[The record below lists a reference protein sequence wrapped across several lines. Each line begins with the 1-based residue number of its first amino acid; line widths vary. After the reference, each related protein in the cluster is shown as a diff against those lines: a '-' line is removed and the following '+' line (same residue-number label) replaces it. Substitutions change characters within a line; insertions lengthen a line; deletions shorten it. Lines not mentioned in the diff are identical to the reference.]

1 MSEQK
6 RSILHTE
13 LEYLGAQ
20 FSTSTEGFNLAQSFY
35 GEKPLEEALKDCAL
49 IDLSGI
55 GYTLVSGTSAQNFV
69 EAVFAGKQLEVGET
83 SFECALTGDGSLS
96 SIGLLARSGQNE
108 YVVLDA
114 SERSLVLDEW
124 LSIIASVEQN
134 GVAPYAEVSLED
146 ATPLLTPLLLAGKKA
161 KKVLM
166 DYLGEQKL
174 PEDSK
179 LCNLM
184 LDQTI
189 PALVANVSTK
199 KVPAYLVMVPPV
211 HTVILYRSLLSFE
224 TVHPLGY
231 KQLIEGLK
239 TYLPWFSELASNTKV
254 VVVVAKDKL
263 EGWGLLRASDDFIG
277 ARGDLL

>member
-55 GYTLVSGTSAQNFV
+55 GYTLVSGTSSQNFV
-69 EAVFAGKQLEVGET
+69 EAVFAGKQLEVGEA

-166 DYLGEQKL
+166 DYLGEQTL

-189 PALVANVSTK
+189 PVLVANVSTK

-211 HTVILYRSLLSFE
+211 HTVILFRSLLSFE
-224 TVHPLGY
+224 TVHPLGH

-239 TYLPWFSELASNTKV
+239 TYLPWFSELASNTK
-254 VVVVAKDKL
+254 VVVAKDKL

>member
-49 IDLSGI
+49 VDLSGI
-55 GYTLVSGTSAQNFV
+55 SYTLVSGTVAQNFV
-69 EAVFAGKQLEVGET
+69 EAVFAGEQLEVGET

-114 SERSLVLDEW
+114 SERSLVLEEW

-134 GVAPYAEVSLED
+134 GVAPYAEVSLDD

-166 DYLGEQKL
+166 DYLGEQQL

-231 KQLIEGLK
+231 KQFIEGLK

-254 VVVVAKDKL
+254 VLAKDKL
-263 EGWGLLRASDDFIG
+263 EGWGLLRASADFIG

>member
-55 GYTLVSGTSAQNFV
+55 GYTLVSGTSSQNFV
-69 EAVFAGKQLEVGET
+69 EAVFAGKQLEVGEA

-96 SIGLLARSGQNE
+96 SISLLARSGQNE

-166 DYLGEQKL
+166 DYLGEQRL

-211 HTVILYRSLLSFE
+211 HTVILFRSLLSFE
-224 TVHPLGY
+224 TVHPLGH

-239 TYLPWFSELASNTKV
+239 TYLPWFSELASNTK
-254 VVVVAKDKL
+254 VVVAKDKL

>member
-20 FSTSTEGFNLAQSFY
+20 FSTSIEGFNLAQSFY

-114 SERSLVLDEW
+114 SECSLVLDEW

-146 ATPLLTPLLLAGKKA
+146 ATPLLTPLLLAGKKT

-211 HTVILYRSLLSFE
+211 HTVILFRSLLSFE

-231 KQLIEGLK
+231 KQLMEGLK
-239 TYLPWFSELASNTKV
+239 TYLPWFSELASNTK
-254 VVVVAKDKL
+254 VVVAKDKL

>member
-114 SERSLVLDEW
+114 SERALVLDEW

-161 KKVLM
+161 RKVLM
-166 DYLGEQKL
+166 DYLGEQRL

-211 HTVILYRSLLSFE
+211 HTVILFRSLLSFE
-224 TVHPLGY
+224 TVHPLGH

-254 VVVVAKDKL
+254 VVAKDKL
-263 EGWGLLRASDDFIG
+263 EGWGLLRASDNFIG

>member
-55 GYTLVSGTSAQNFV
+55 GYTLVSGTSSQNFV
-69 EAVFAGKQLEVGET
+69 EAVFAGKQLEVGEA

-146 ATPLLTPLLLAGKKA
+146 ATPLLTPLLLAGKKT

-211 HTVILYRSLLSFE
+211 HTVILFRSLLSFE
-224 TVHPLGY
+224 TVHPLGH
-231 KQLIEGLK
+231 KQLVEGLK
-239 TYLPWFSELASNTKV
+239 TYLPWFSELASNTK
-254 VVVVAKDKL
+254 VVVAKDKL

>member
-20 FSTSTEGFNLAQSFY
+20 FSTLTEGFNLAQSFY

-166 DYLGEQKL
+166 DYLGQQKL

-211 HTVILYRSLLSFE
+211 HTVILFRSLLSFE
-224 TVHPLGY
+224 TVHPLGH

-239 TYLPWFSELASNTKV
+239 TYLPWFSELASNTK
-254 VVVVAKDKL
+254 VVVAKDKL

>member
-69 EAVFAGKQLEVGET
+69 EAVFAGKQLEVGEA

-189 PALVANVSTK
+189 PALIANVSTK

-211 HTVILYRSLLSFE
+211 HTVILFRSLLSFE
-224 TVHPLGY
+224 TVHPLGH

-239 TYLPWFSELASNTKV
+239 TYLPWFSELASNTK
-254 VVVVAKDKL
+254 VVVAKDKL

>member
-49 IDLSGI
+49 VDLSGI
-55 GYTLVSGTSAQNFV
+55 SYTLVSGTVAQNFV
-69 EAVFAGKQLEVGET
+69 EAVFAGEQLEVGET
-83 SFECALTGDGSLS
+83 SFECTLTGDGSLS

-124 LSIIASVEQN
+124 LSIIASVKQN

-161 KKVLM
+161 KKILM

-189 PALVANVSTK
+189 PVLAANVSTK

-254 VVVVAKDKL
+254 VVAKDKL

>member
-55 GYTLVSGTSAQNFV
+55 GYTLVSGTSSQNFV
-69 EAVFAGKQLEVGET
+69 EAVFAGKQLEVGEA

-134 GVAPYAEVSLED
+134 GVAPYAEASLED

-166 DYLGEQKL
+166 DYLGEQRL

-211 HTVILYRSLLSFE
+211 HTVILFKSLLSFE
-224 TVHPLGY
+224 TVHPLGH

-239 TYLPWFSELASNTKV
+239 TYLPWFSELASNTK
-254 VVVVAKDKL
+254 VVVAKDKL

>member
-49 IDLSGI
+49 VDLSGI
-55 GYTLVSGTSAQNFV
+55 SYSLISGVVAQNFV

-114 SERSLVLDEW
+114 SERSLVLEEW

-134 GVAPYAEVSLED
+134 GVTPYAEVSLED

-166 DYLGEQKL
+166 DYLGEQQL

-189 PALVANVSTK
+189 PALVANVSNK

-211 HTVILYRSLLSFE
+211 LLFRSLLSFE
-224 TVHPLGY
+224 MVHPLGH

-239 TYLPWFSELASNTKV
+239 SYLPWFSELATNTK
-254 VVVVAKDKL
+254 VVVAKDKL
-263 EGWGLLRASDDFIG
+263 EGWGLLRTSADFIG

>member
-6 RSILHTE
+6 RSILYTE

-35 GEKPLEEALKDCAL
+35 GEKPFEEALKDCAL
-49 IDLSGI
+49 VDLSGI
-55 GYTLVSGTSAQNFV
+55 SYTLISGAVAQNFV

-114 SERSLVLDEW
+114 SERSLVLEEW

-134 GVAPYAEVSLED
+134 GVTPYAEVSLDD

-166 DYLGEQKL
+166 DYLGEQQL

-189 PALVANVSTK
+189 PALIANVSTK
-199 KVPAYLVMVPPV
+199 KVPAYLAMVPPV
-211 HTVILYRSLLSFE
+211 HTVILFRSLLSFE
-224 TVHPLGY
+224 MVHPLGH
-231 KQLIEGLK
+231 KQLIEGLT
-239 TYLPWFSELASNTKV
+239 TYLPWFSELATNTKV
-254 VVVVAKDKL
+254 VLAKDKL
-263 EGWGLLRASDDFIG
+263 EGWGLLRASADFIG

>member
-134 GVAPYAEVSLED
+134 GVAPYAGVSLED

-211 HTVILYRSLLSFE
+211 HTVILFRSLLSFE
-224 TVHPLGY
+224 TVHPLGH
-231 KQLIEGLK
+231 KQLVEGLK
-239 TYLPWFSELASNTKV
+239 TYLPWFSELASNTK
-254 VVVVAKDKL
+254 VVVAKDKL

-277 ARGDLL
+277 VRGDLL

>member
-55 GYTLVSGTSAQNFV
+55 GYTLVSGVAAQNFV
-69 EAVFAGKQLEVGET
+69 EAVFAGKQLEVGEA

-96 SIGLLARSGQNE
+96 SISLLARSGQNE

-161 KKVLM
+161 KKILM

-254 VVVVAKDKL
+254 VVAKDKL

>member
-55 GYTLVSGTSAQNFV
+55 GYTLVSGTSSQNFV
-69 EAVFAGKQLEVGET
+69 EAVFAGKQLEVGEA

-166 DYLGEQKL
+166 DYLGEQRL

-211 HTVILYRSLLSFE
+211 HTVILFRSLLSFE
-224 TVHPLGY
+224 TVHPLGH
-231 KQLIEGLK
+231 KQLVEGLK
-239 TYLPWFSELASNTKV
+239 TYLPWFSELASNTK
-254 VVVVAKDKL
+254 VVVAKDKL

-277 ARGDLL
+277 AWGDLL